1 MTLFELLNDKD
12 KRIVNS
18 ISARL
23 SLRKPQRD
31 SLEILARIL
40 ELNHPKKNGD
50 LIKALKNIQSEFP
63 EVLDF
68 DREFVSLCF
77 ALATGVGKTRLM
89 GAFISLLHS
98 QYNVCNFFV
107 LAPNLTIYNKLITDF
122 SPGSTK
128 YVLNG
133 LQEFANNPP
142 RIITGDNYDSGIN
155 VSAYSLNKDEITIN
169 VFNIAKISSEV
180 RGGKAPRIK
189 RLSEYI
195 GQSYFDY
202 LANLDDLVMI
212 MDESHRYRASAG
224 FKAINELKPLIGIEL
239 TATPQIETGNTPERF
254 KNVIYDYPLANA
266 IADGF
271 VKEPAVATRE
281 DFDPKNYGDEEL
293 ELLKIEDGIRVH
305 EDTKIELETYARNHN
320 LNIVKPFILIVAKDT
335 THANKIVELIKR
347 DVFYGKYK
355 DKVITVHSN
364 QRGEESDENIARL
377 LAVEDPKEPTEI
389 VVHVD
394 KLKEGWDVTNLYT
407 IVPLRAANST
417 TLVEQSIGR
426 GLRLPYGKRANEA
439 KVDRLTIIA
448 HDRFNAII
456 TEANKPRSIIRA
468 VVKIGEDIS
477 LVGKKSITISSTAIS
492 QLIGSPNIDDENRPD
507 FQLAPFEPQIIN
519 KNEVNVVKLLSEI
532 LRNNERRVTEIPNI
546 ESLTQG
552 DQQQKIIDQVTE
564 AYKATSG
571 SRQEDLDT
579 LSIEPDIASIVKL
592 SLQKIINLTI
602 SIPSITLEPK
612 GLIRS
617 GFNNFDLNTNF
628 VNKPPVPQNILIES
642 LRTSERDSIETLEI
656 LLKDSIPENYIVR
669 NLIKFDDISYEDH
682 AELIYKLS
690 SQVIYKI
697 RTYQKDEA
705 SVLNIAQFNQKFYA
719 ELIHDQMLDHWWQE
733 VDEGYEVLVSK
744 GYQTLKD
751 FSYTISGDEKERD
764 VHIPLMIGEKDKIAG
779 MIFGGFKKCSYPKQ
793 KFSSD
798 TERAFASMLE
808 RDPSIIKWFK
818 PTREQF
824 QIRYRKTDGSNSHYE
839 PDFVVET
846 NKTKYI
852 FEPKQH
858 SLMEDPDV
866 LAKSSAA
873 TTWCQNA
880 TSHEL
885 KHTDLNGKPWV
896 YVLMPHTAIT
906 ASATIKGLIQQ
917 FKKSS

>member
-1 MTLFELLNDKD
+1 MNLFELLNDED

-23 SLRKPQRD
+23 SLRKPQRE

-40 ELNHPKKNGD
+40 ELNHPKKNDD

-63 EVLDF
+63 EVIDF

-89 GAFISLLHS
+89 GAFISLLNS
-98 QYNVCNFFV
+98 QYKVRNFFI

-122 SPGSTK
+122 SPTSAK

-142 RIITGDNYDSGIN
+142 RVITGDNYDSGIN
-155 VSAYSLNKDEITIN
+155 VSAYPLNKDEITIN
-169 VFNIAKISSEV
+169 VFNIAKISRELT
-180 RGGKAPRIK
+180 KIK
-189 RLSEYI
+189 SLSEHI
-195 GQSYFDY
+195 GESYFTY
-202 LANLDDLVMI
+202 LTNLDDLVMI

-239 TATPQIETGNTPERF
+239 TATPRIVTSKTSERF
-254 KNVIYDYPLANA
+254 KNVVYDYPLANA

-271 VKEPAVATRE
+271 TKEPAVATRE
-281 DFDPKNYGDEEL
+281 DFEPKNYKDEEL
-293 ELLKIEDGIRVH
+293 EELKIKDGIRVH
-305 EDTKIELETYARNHN
+305 EDTKIELETFARNN
-320 LNIVKPFILIVAKDT
+320 NFNIVKPFILIVAKDT
-335 THANKIVELIKR
+335 THANKIVDLIKR
-347 DVFYGKYK
+347 DDFFNGKYK

-407 IVPLRAANST
+407 IVPLRAADSSI
-417 TLVEQSIGR
+417 LVEQSIGR
-426 GLRLPYGKRANEA
+426 GLRLPYGKRVNEV

-448 HDRFNAII
+448 HDRFNAIVA
-456 TEANKPRSIIRA
+456 EANKPGSIIRA
-468 VVKIGEDIS
+468 IVKIGEDIS
-477 LVGKKSITISSTAIS
+477 LAGKKSITISNTAIS
-492 QLIGSPNIDDENRPD
+492 ELIGNPNQDKKDSPD

-532 LRNNERRVTEIPNI
+532 LRNNERLVTEIPNI
-546 ESLTQG
+546 ESLIQV

-564 AYKATSG
+564 AYKATSV
-571 SRQEDLDT
+571 SRQEELDT

-612 GLIRS
+612 GLVRS

-628 VNKPPVPQNILIES
+628 VNKPPVTQNILIES
-642 LRTSERDSIETLEI
+642 LRTSERDLIETLEI
-656 LLKDSIPENYIVR
+656 LLQDSIPENYIVR
-669 NLIKFDDISYEDH
+669 NLVKFDDISYEDH

-690 SQVIYKI
+690 SQVVSKI

-705 SVLNIAQFNQKFYA
+705 NVLNIVQFNQKFYA

-733 VDEGYEVLVSK
+733 VDEGYEVVVSK
-744 GYQTLKD
+744 GYQILKD
-751 FSYTISGDEKERD
+751 FSYAISGDEKERD

-824 QIRYRKTDGSNSHYE
+824 QIRYRKTCGSTSHYE

-846 NKTKYI
+846 NDTKYI
-852 FEPKQH
+852 FEPKQQ
-858 SLMEDPDV
+858 SLIEDPDV

-873 TTWCQNA
+873 TAWCQNA
-880 TSHEL
+880 TTHEL
-885 KHTDLNGKPWV
+885 KHTDSNGKPWV
-896 YVLMPHTAIT
+896 YVLIPHTAIT
-906 ASATIKGLIQQ
+906 ASSTIKGLIQQ
-917 FKKSS
+917 FKKT

>member
-1 MTLFELLNDKD
+1 
-12 KRIVNS
+12 
-18 ISARL
+18 
-23 SLRKPQRD
+23 
-31 SLEILARIL
+31 
-40 ELNHPKKNGD
+40 
-50 LIKALKNIQSEFP
+50 
-63 EVLDF
+63 
-68 DREFVSLCF
+68 
-77 ALATGVGKTRLM
+77 
-89 GAFISLLHS
+89 
-98 QYNVCNFFV
+98 
-107 LAPNLTIYNKLITDF
+107 
-122 SPGSTK
+122 
-128 YVLNG
+128 
-133 LQEFANNPP
+133 
-142 RIITGDNYDSGIN
+142 
-155 VSAYSLNKDEITIN
+155 
-169 VFNIAKISSEV
+169 
-180 RGGKAPRIK
+180 
-189 RLSEYI
+189 
-195 GQSYFDY
+195 
-202 LANLDDLVMI
+202 
-212 MDESHRYRASAG
+212 
-224 FKAINELKPLIGIEL
+224 
-239 TATPQIETGNTPERF
+239 
-254 KNVIYDYPLANA
+254 
-266 IADGF
+266 
-271 VKEPAVATRE
+271 
-281 DFDPKNYGDEEL
+281 
-293 ELLKIEDGIRVH
+293 
-305 EDTKIELETYARNHN
+305 
-320 LNIVKPFILIVAKDT
+320 
-335 THANKIVELIKR
+335 
-347 DVFYGKYK
+347 
-355 DKVITVHSN
+355 
-364 QRGEESDENIARL
+364 
-377 LAVEDPKEPTEI
+377 
-389 VVHVD
+389 VHVD

-407 IVPLRAANST
+407 IVPLRAADST
-417 TLVEQSIGR
+417 ILVEQSIGR
-426 GLRLPYGKRANEA
+426 GLRLPYGKRVNEV

-448 HDRFNAII
+448 HDRFNAIVA
-456 TEANKPRSIIRA
+456 EANKPGSIIRA
-468 VVKIGEDIS
+468 IVKIGEDIN
-477 LVGKKSITISSTAIS
+477 LVGKKSITISNTAIS
-492 QLIGSPNIDDENRPD
+492 ELIGSPNQDKKDLPD

-519 KNEVNVVKLLSEI
+519 KDEVNVVKLLSEI
-532 LRNNERRVTEIPNI
+532 LKNNERRVTEIPNI
-546 ESLTQG
+546 ESLTQV

-571 SRQEDLDT
+571 SRQEELDT

-628 VNKPPVPQNILIES
+628 VNKPPVPQNILIQS

-669 NLIKFDDISYEDH
+669 NLVKFDDISYEDH

-690 SQVIYKI
+690 SQVISKI

-733 VDEGYEVLVSK
+733 VDEGYEVVVSK

-824 QIRYRKTDGSNSHYE
+824 QIRYRKTDGSTSHYE

-846 NKTKYI
+846 NETKYI

-880 TSHEL
+880 TTHEL
-885 KHTDLNGKPWV
+885 KHTDSNGKAWV
-896 YVLMPHTAIT
+896 YVLIPHTAIT

-917 FKKSS
+917 YKKI